1 MVKFTVGLLI
11 AAAVAA
17 PAFVNAAPVA
27 ENLETREVAEQDVF
41 GRAVADALSDMYT
54 REEMADILERD
65 VEDFDAREL
74 EVLFSRELEFDDSL
88 VTREMV
94 EELEARQPLGG
105 FFGRIKNFFVGKPK
119 PKAPTTET
127 TAEPAATRELEVEVR
142 AEAAAPPAAPKPK
155 HEPNIFEKFIALF
168 RNTNHAGAKKAAQ
181 GQGAKKGGS
190 KAAAPAKD
198 AAAPAKEGAAAAP
211 AAEAPAAEAPATEAP
226 AEAREYFDQDLYERE
241 FLSFLE
247 EPVER
252 SFEDDEDMF
261 ERAFD
266 EELVEREVD
275 DLLERDFDEEL
286 FERELQDML
295 FEREFSFDELD

>member
-1 MVKFTVGLLI
+1 MVKFTVGLLV

-88 VTREMV
+88 ITREMV

-105 FFGRIKNFFVGKPK
+105 LFGRIKNFFVGKPK
-119 PKAPTTET
+119 PKVPTTEA

-181 GQGAKKGGS
+181 GQGAKKGGNE
-190 KAAAPAKD
+190 
-198 AAAPAKEGAAAAP
+198 AAAPAKEGAAP
-211 AAEAPAAEAPATEAP
+211 AAEAPAAEAPAAEAP

-241 FLSFLE
+241 LLSFLE

-261 ERAFD
+261 ERDFD

-275 DLLERDFDEEL
+275 QLLERDFDEEL